1 MIGVNKVYSV
11 FLILKS
17 PKKKAGLQ
25 SIIIL
30 SILTF
35 FGEENLVLS
44 H

>member
-1 MIGVNKVYSV
+1 MIDVNKVYSV

-17 PKKKAGLQ
+17 PEKKASLQ

-30 SILTF
+30 SILTI
-35 FGEENLVLS
+35 FGKENLVLS